1 MAGLLNGGGFDDP
14 LTMGLLGASQAL
26 MTPMAQGGGMGA
38 AFNAFPAAQQQAMR
52 QQYLRQQMG
61 VEQMRADALKRK
73 LEQDDQLRQRQAD
86 FISGLN
92 PSSAALSAGAQAGD
106 IGPTNSNA
114 ARMAGN
120 QQGFRFT
127 NDMVA
132 KGLAAGYDPKDIS
145 SLSQL
150 MSGEAVGAEFGL
162 VPQVGVNPKTGQ
174 RELFVQDKR
183 GSTKWLGVAKPDD
196 VNLQYVPPVPATDYT
211 PGRPGGIFNSRTGQ
225 MTPELQPLAA
235 PGMPAPQM
243 PQQDSNAPWAGL
255 PPKRADD
262 VRVRENERIR
272 KDLDDAR
279 DALRAEGVSIG
290 KMNQFG
296 ALNKRTATG
305 DALSIYTPGVSS
317 FLSDDTSQM
326 RSISSSLAPRE
337 RVPGSGTS
345 TDKDIALFIQAVPSI
360 DKPGPVNQAIRE
372 ARKAQ
377 FQRDN
382 DYLNSKE
389 NFFAKFGH
397 VNGFDQQWSKYST
410 DVPVFSEDATPNDFK
425 LNTGRISFS
434 DWASGSRPKANTRQQ
449 SAPRQQGL
457 GTGNVAGS
465 IGALPSVTEADIV
478 ATVAA
483 MRNKDPN
490 VTRDQVIEMMRRKG
504 MKIDSPMVRNADIR

>member
-1 MAGLLNGGGFDDP
+1 MPGLLSKGGFDDP

-26 MTPMAQGGGMGA
+26 MTPMSQGGGMGA

-52 QQYLRQQMG
+52 QQFLRQQMEA
-61 VEQMRADALKRK
+61 EQMRVDALQRK
-73 LEQDDQLRQRQAD
+73 LAQDDQMRQRQSE
-86 FISGLN
+86 FMSMLSPSG
-92 PSSAALSAGAQAGD
+92 AALSAGAQVGD

-114 ARMAGN
+114 VRMAGN

-127 NDMVA
+127 PDMVA

-150 MSGEAVGAEFGL
+150 VSGESMGAEFGL
-162 VPQVGVNPKTGQ
+162 VPQVGVNPRTGK

-183 GSTKWLGVAKPDD
+183 GQTKWLGVAKPDEP
-196 VNLQYVPPVPATDYT
+196 NLQDVPPIAPTDYG
-211 PGRPGGIFNSRTGQ
+211 PGRPGYTFNPRTGERVFSSPQ
-225 MTPELQPLAA
+225 TAA
-235 PGMPAPQM
+235 PGTQAPQM
-243 PQQDSNAPWAGL
+243 PQQDQNAPWAGL
-255 PPKRADD
+255 PPKRADE
-262 VRVRENERIR
+262 VRIREGERVRKE
-272 KDLDDAR
+272 LDEAR
-279 DALRAEGVSIG
+279 LALRSEGQTIE

-305 DALSIYTPGVSS
+305 DALSIYTPGLSS
-317 FLSDDTSQM
+317 MLSNDTSQM
-326 RSISSSLAPRE
+326 RSLSASLAPRE

-377 FQRDN
+377 YQRDN

-389 NFFAKFGH
+389 AYFSKFGH
-397 VNGFDQQWSKYST
+397 TNGFDQQWSAYST
-410 DVPVFSEDATPNDFK
+410 DVPVFSADATPEDFK
-425 LNTGRISFS
+425 LNQSRISFS
-434 DWASGSRPKANTRQQ
+434 DWASGSRPKGSAPQQ
-449 SAPRQQGL
+449 SAPKQQGL
-457 GTGNVAGS
+457 GTGRVTGN

-478 ATVAA
+478 ATVSA
-483 MRNKDPN
+483 MRKKDPN

-504 MKIDSPMVRNADIR
+504 MKIDSPMVRNADI

>member
-1 MAGLLNGGGFDDP
+1 MPGLLSKGGFDDP

-26 MTPMAQGGGMGA
+26 MTPMSQGGGIGA

-52 QQYLRQQMG
+52 QQFLRQQMEA
-61 VEQMRADALKRK
+61 EQMRADSMQRK
-73 LEQDDQLRQRQAD
+73 LAQDDALRARQAE
-86 FISGLN
+86 FMSMLSPSG
-92 PSSAALSAGAQAGD
+92 AALSAGAQVGD
-106 IGPTNSNA
+106 VGPTNSNA
-114 ARMAGN
+114 MRMETN
-120 QQGFRFT
+120 RQGFRFT
-127 NDMVA
+127 PEMIA
-132 KGLAAGYDPKDIS
+132 KGIAAGYDPKDIS

-162 VPQVGVNPKTGQ
+162 VPQVGINPKSGQ

-183 GSTKWLGVAKPDD
+183 GGTKWLGVARPNDPD
-196 VNLQYVPPVPATDYT
+196 LQYIPPVPATDYS
-211 PGRPGGIFNSRTGQ
+211 PGRPGGTFNKRTGQ
-225 MTPELQPLAA
+225 MTPEAQS
-235 PGMPAPQM
+235 PAVSGAQNFPM
-243 PQQDSNAPWAGL
+243 PQQDQNAPWAGL

-262 VRVRENERIR
+262 VRVREGERIR

-279 DALRAEGVSIG
+279 DALRAEAQSIG
-290 KMNQFG
+290 KMDQFG
-296 ALNKRTATG
+296 ALNKRTPTG
-305 DALSIYTPGVSS
+305 DALSIYTPGISS
-317 FLSDDTSQM
+317 MLSNDTAQM

-389 NFFAKFGH
+389 TFFAKFGH
-397 VNGFDQQWSKYST
+397 VNGFDQQWSKYSA
-410 DVPVFSEDATPNDFK
+410 DVPVFSADATPDDFK
-425 LNTGRISFS
+425 LNKARVSFS
-434 DWASGSRPKANTRQQ
+434 EWSSGARPKEA
-449 SAPRQQGL
+449 APKQQGL
-457 GTGNVAGS
+457 GTGKVAGN

-478 ATVAA
+478 ATLAS
-483 MRNKDPN
+483 MRKANPN

-504 MKIDSPMVRNADIR
+504 MKIDSPMVRNGDI